1 MAQQG
6 PQLRTSP
13 QQGWGLSV
21 PSCHTECSPALAD
34 GEACPGLIVVGLD
47 LLPPLPGRAGGAGQR
62 PEMVLLQGSTG
73 TALTQEIQVLKW
85 G

>member
-1 MAQQG
+1 M
-6 PQLRTSP
+6 
-13 QQGWGLSV
+13 
-21 PSCHTECSPALAD
+21 AD